1 MAEAAR
7 QLDQTGG
14 PDVVRRLIARPIR
27 LEHTRHL
34 AEAAAP
40 EPVAQEIVAQETV
53 SEEPAPAAEADE
65 PRDIEALEAELA
77 LLKAVLEAERR
88 EAASLRARLA
98 DPAGAIHPDDGLA
111 VRERWAALVDD
122 LLLRL
127 R

>member
-7 QLDQTGG
+7 RLDQTGG

-27 LEHTRHL
+27 LEHTRHI
-34 AEAAAP
+34 AETVVP
-40 EPVAQEIVAQETV
+40 EPVMD
-53 SEEPAPAAEADE
+53 EPEDAAEADE
-65 PRDIEALEAELA
+65 PRDVEALEAELA

-88 EAASLRARLA
+88 EAASLRARLG
-98 DPAGAIHPDDGLA
+98 DPDGASAPGDGLA